1 MDAILIS
8 PMEVS
13 LRQSPRTFRENNV
26 KDDVDSLTSGPM
38 NQVFVR
44 RYRENLGVSCLSA
57 YLREKGMEAML
68 FNANIQRLSTQEI
81 VDECIKQ
88 NPLLVG
94 ISCLYDLHAYQAAL
108 IIRDLRRA
116 GYEGHITLGGPFGSF
131 TYQYFLAMFP
141 GALDSVVRGEGEK
154 PLFELVKALKEGT
167 PWHDIRGVSYLKET
181 RHIKLN
187 PAGEVESLDN
197 LPFPSR
203 DALDALREA
212 GIAPRV
218 ASLYSSRGCFGRC
231 TYCHAPATAEMVD
244 AKKWRYRPAIEVLNE
259 IEYLVKEYGVEYL
272 YFNDDNFMG
281 YGAEAKRR
289 LTELAQGIIDR
300 GIKVHFHGECRVD
313 TKSFLDKD
321 FLVLMKNA
329 GFKDVLLGL
338 ESGSQTTLNRWRKG
352 TTVAGNLAATKL
364 LTEMGFDVEPAMI
377 LVDANTSLEEF
388 SDTVKFIEEAE
399 LHHKGFPMYL
409 FNRLVVFPGAP
420 IEFELMAD
428 GTIEYLDPFDIVH
441 DLQDDNGLYEHIRR
455 VSSRPYKIKSP
466 QISVM
471 WDALVEH
478 TDRLSYLVDEVIP
491 GVLRVWRTSLT
502 SSDLPRAEKAS
513 IRDSY
518 LEFVKQLRR
527 WRKDMGDLSLDLLKT
542 CVALAGE
549 LDPADPQTTNKY
561 HEAFN
566 KLIHD
571 FELNCFGCT
580 LEERLERDRQ
590 HVGEIAFE
598 EFAVAAI

>member
-44 RYRENLGVSCLSA
+44 RYRENLGVSCLAA
-57 YLREKGMEAML
+57 YLREKGMDVML
-68 FNANIQRLSTQEI
+68 FNANIQRMSTQEI
-81 VDECIKQ
+81 VDEVIKQ

-94 ISCLYDLHAYQAAL
+94 VSCLYDLHAYQAAL

-116 GYEGHITLGGPFGSF
+116 GYQGHITLGGPFGAF

-141 GALDSVVRGEGEK
+141 DALDSVVRGEGEK
-154 PLFELVKALKEGT
+154 PLYELVSALKNGES
-167 PWHDIRGVSYLKET
+167 WRDIRGVSYLKEP
-181 RHIKLN
+181 RNIKMN

-197 LPFPSR
+197 LPNPSR
-203 DALDALREA
+203 DALDALRKA

-244 AKKWRYRPAIEVLNE
+244 AKKWRYRPAINVLNE
-259 IEYLVKEYGVEYL
+259 IEYLVNEYGVEYL

-289 LTELAQGIIDR
+289 LTELAQGIVDR

-313 TKSFLDKD
+313 TKSFLDTE
-321 FLVLMKNA
+321 FLELMKKA

-352 TTVAGNLAATKL
+352 TTVNGNLAATKL
-364 LTEMGFDVEPAMI
+364 LTDMGFDVEPAMI
-377 LVDANTSLEEF
+377 LVDAYTTLEEF
-388 SDTVKFIEEAE
+388 SDTVQFIEEAE
-399 LHHKGFPMYL
+399 LHKKGFPMYL

-420 IEFELMAD
+420 IEFELMAN
-428 GTIEYLDPFDIVH
+428 GVIEYLDPFEIAH
-441 DLQDDNGLYEHIRR
+441 DLEDDNGLYEHIRR
-455 VSSRPYKIKSP
+455 VSSRPYKIKSQ
-466 QISVM
+466 QIAVM
-471 WDALVEH
+471 WDALIQH

-491 GVLRVWRTSLT
+491 GVLREWRTSLV
-502 SSDLPRAEKAS
+502 SPEMSREEKAANK
-513 IRDSY
+513 DSY
-518 LEFVKQLRR
+518 LLFVQQLRR
-527 WRKDMGDLSLDLLKT
+527 WRKGMGDLSLDLLKT
-542 CVALAGE
+542 CVKLAGE
-549 LDPADPQTTNKY
+549 LDPADPNTPSVY
-561 HEAFN
+561 HDVFERMIEEFERKCFDSSLEA
-566 KLIHD
+566 
-571 FELNCFGCT
+571 
-580 LEERLERDRQ
+580 RLSREHQ
-590 HVGEIAFE
+590 YVGEIAFE
-598 EFAVAAI
+598 EFAVVK